1 MSEVAEKKGI
11 ELPTKVRE
19 PKAKNPHTLLI
30 YAPPKMGKSTIASQL
45 ENSLMLELEANG
57 ADYVSGCILDIS
69 KPSDFNK
76 ALDAIEAANTPTKKK
91 YEYLIVDTLT
101 QLDIWSETV
110 GTYNYMK
117 KSQGRKFN
125 REGDVPNGP
134 MIMHT
139 DPRFESVHELPNG
152 FGYVHS
158 RNQMIDWYERIVTLA
173 DHIIFICHVKETM
186 IESKNGDTVESKD
199 INLTGKVKSIIASK
213 VDAIGILSRKDG
225 KGYLNFS
232 NEYKIV
238 SGGRC
243 AHLDGEIL
251 ISEKQKDGSIKTF
264 WENIYKK

>member
-1 MSEVAEKKGI
+1 MAEVAEKKSI

-19 PKAKNPHTLLI
+19 PKAVNPHTLLI
-30 YAPPKMGKSTIASQL
+30 YAPPKTGKTTIVSQL
-45 ENSLMLELEANG
+45 KDSLILELERNG
-57 ADYVSGCILDIS
+57 GDYVSGIILDID
-69 KPSDFNK
+69 KPSDFNR
-76 ALDAIEAANTPTKKK
+76 ALDAIEVSEKK
-91 YEYLIVDTLT
+91 YKYLIIDTLT
-101 QLDIWSETV
+101 QLDIWSEIV
-110 GTYNYMK
+110 GTYNFMK
-117 KSQGRKFN
+117 KSQGKKFN
-125 REGDVPNGP
+125 REGDIPNGQ

-158 RNQMIDWYERIVTLA
+158 RNQMIDWYERIITLA

-199 INLTGKVKSIIASK
+199 INLTGRVKSIIASR

-243 AHLDGEIL
+243 RHLDGEIL
-251 ISEKQKDGSIKTF
+251 ISEKQPDGSIKTF

>member
-1 MSEVAEKKGI
+1 MSEVIEKKGI

-19 PKAKNPHTLLI
+19 PKATNPHTLLI
-30 YAPPKMGKSTIASQL
+30 YAPPKMGKTTIVSQL
-45 ENSLMLELEANG
+45 PDSLILELEANG
-57 ADYVSGCILDIS
+57 ADYVTGCVLDIN

-76 ALDAIEAANTPTKKK
+76 TLDAIEASEKK
-91 YEYLIVDTLT
+91 YQYLIIDTLS
-101 QLDIWSETV
+101 QLDMWSEIV

-117 KSQGRKFN
+117 KPQGRKFN
-125 REGDVPNGP
+125 REDEKPNGT

-158 RNQMIDWYERIVTLA
+158 RNQMIDWYNRIITLA
-173 DHIIFICHVKETM
+173 SHVIFVCHVKETM

-199 INLTGKVKSIIASK
+199 INLTGKVKSIISSK
-213 VDAIGILSRKDG
+213 VDAIGILSRKGG

-243 AHLDGEIL
+243 THLDGEIL
-251 ISEKQKDGSIKTF
+251 ISEKQPDGSVKTF